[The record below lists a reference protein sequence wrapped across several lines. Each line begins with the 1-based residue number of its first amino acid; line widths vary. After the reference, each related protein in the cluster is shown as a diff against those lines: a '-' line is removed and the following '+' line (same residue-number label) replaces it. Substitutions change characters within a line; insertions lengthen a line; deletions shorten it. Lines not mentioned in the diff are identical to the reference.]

1 MLEVK
6 NLSVEIQDKLILKN
20 LSIMVRANTVHALMG
35 INGSGKSTLAQTLMG
50 HPDYVVK
57 TGRAIFNGKD
67 ILGMTPDQRALEGLF
82 LSFQYPSE
90 IQGVTISSF
99 LRMIYNKTHKQNLS
113 PVNFR
118 KVLKEKMDLLEM
130 KEELTQRYLND
141 GFSGGEKK
149 RMEMLQMLVLEPK
162 LSILDETDSGLD
174 IDALQ
179 VVSKAVNHLIKNNG
193 MSVLLITH
201 YARILKYVI
210 PDTVHI
216 MADGAIIR
224 QGDISLAH
232 ELEEKGYAHF
242 DRPTNKK

>member
-20 LSIMVRANTVHALMG
+20 LSIVVRANTVHALMG
-35 INGSGKSTLAQTLMG
+35 VNGSGKSTFAQTLMG

-57 TGRAIFNGKD
+57 SGKATFNGKN
-67 ILGMTPDQRALEGLF
+67 ILEMSPNERALEGLF

-90 IQGVTISSF
+90 IQGVTTSSF

-118 KVLKEKMDLLEM
+118 KILKEKMDLLEM
-130 KEELTQRYLND
+130 KEEIVQRYLND

-149 RMEMLQMLVLEPK
+149 RMEILQMLVLEPK

-179 VVSKAVNHLIKNNG
+179 VVSKAVNYLVKNNG

-201 YARILKYVI
+201 YTRVLKYII

-216 MADGAIIR
+216 MDDGVIVK
-224 QGDISLAH
+224 QGDISIAH

-242 DRPTNKK
+242 TK

>member
-20 LSIMVRANTVHALMG
+20 LSIVVRANTVHALMG
-35 INGSGKSTLAQTLMG
+35 VNGSGKSTFAQTLMG

-57 TGRAIFNGKD
+57 SGKATFNGKN
-67 ILGMTPDQRALEGLF
+67 ILVMTPNERALEGLF

-113 PVNFR
+113 PANFR
-118 KVLKEKMDLLEM
+118 KILKEKMDLLEM
-130 KEELTQRYLND
+130 KEEIVQRYLND

-149 RMEMLQMLVLEPK
+149 RMEILQMLVLEPK

-179 VVSKAVNHLIKNNG
+179 VVSKAVNYLVKNNG

-201 YARILKYVI
+201 YTRVLKYII

-216 MADGAIIR
+216 MDDGVIVK
-224 QGDISLAH
+224 QGDISIAH

-242 DRPTNKK
+242 TK